1 MTSPQASFLKVSTM
15 NDVTTAEQ
23 ISRLTREFI
32 IEANQWK
39 TRALVAEQKFLAS
52 QEESALLRNMLSHTN
67 SLLDALMLER
77 EAFLSRQAASKPFFT
92 PILPSKL
99 S

>member
-1 MTSPQASFLKVSTM
+1 MKNDIETS
-15 NDVTTAEQ
+15 EE

-39 TRALVAEQKFLAS
+39 TKALVIEQQLLAS
-52 QEESALLRNMLSHTN
+52 QEESILLRNMLAHTN
-67 SLLDALMLER
+67 KLLDALMVER

>member
-1 MTSPQASFLKVSTM
+1 MKSDIETS
-15 NDVTTAEQ
+15 EE

-39 TRALVAEQKFLAS
+39 TKALVAEQKLIAS
-52 QEESALLRNMLSHTN
+52 REENVLLRNMLAHTN
-67 SLLDALMLER
+67 SLLDALMQER
-77 EAFLSRQAASKPFFT
+77 ESFLSRQAASRPFFT